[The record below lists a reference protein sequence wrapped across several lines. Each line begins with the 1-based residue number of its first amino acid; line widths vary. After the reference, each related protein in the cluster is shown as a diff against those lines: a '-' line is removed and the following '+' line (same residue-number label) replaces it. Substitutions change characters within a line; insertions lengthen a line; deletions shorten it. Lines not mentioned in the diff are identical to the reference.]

1 MGLVWQAQEEALR
14 LQEAEAGA
22 IGGGKFE
29 SPPLDHVSPFLKK
42 GNFAKGNFYECEP
55 QNYNTRMPW
64 GASIVRIIYV
74 KQNIYKLNTMRRG
87 SGEPSQPVMTFRGA
101 RKYLSKRYLSII
113 LSIIS
118 SGDHTKAKESCH
130 RERTES

>member
-1 MGLVWQAQEEALR
+1 MFSGQGEFAKYSIR
-14 LQEAEAGA
+14 TNM
-22 IGGGKFE
+22 F
-29 SPPLDHVSPFLKK
+29 FLFSQRNTDFFTK